1 VRDGVSIESNVVA
14 SQTDLHARYGG
25 VMPEQA
31 SRAHLRAIVPVLD
44 EALAQAR
51 ADWGDLDAVAVTHGP
66 GLAGA
71 LLVGVNVAKGLAFA
85 RRKPILGI
93 NHLEGHVYANW
104 LDDVAKPHFLAG
116 FSGGPK
122 MVTHAE
128 PTFPLVAL
136 IVSGRSFR
144 PRLGRCAWPVPSPR
158 PHARRRRWRSL

>member
-1 VRDGVSIESNVVA
+1 VTRILGIETSCDETAIAIVRDGVSIESNVVA

-71 LLVGVNVAKGLAFA
+71 LLVGVNVAKGSRLPAVNRFWESITSRA
-85 RRKPILGI
+85 TSTR
-93 NHLEGHVYANW
+93 NW

-136 IVSGRSFR
+136 M
-144 PRLGRCAWPVPSPR
+144 
-158 PHARRRRWRSL
+158 